1 MSSILLPSK
10 SCAFSTKNN
19 QVQRPNI
26 LFGSF
31 AFRIS
36 VAGISCAGYIKM
48 HKSIFFLLLMI
59 VIIPLAESQEEST
72 LEWYYE
78 RASEAID
85 REYYESATRYIE
97 EGKKKF
103 PDSSRLN
110 LLLADLYYDKE
121 LYKLAL
127 EEYLEAEKKG
137 EQDFYALNQISRS
150 YGKLNLEQESID
162 YLKKILA
169 IYPESITTIDDLAWM
184 YFKTHQLEKGEKII
198 LQAFEEH
205 GGDHGLFMTLGTIYS
220 GLYNYEQAKHF
231 YKKSIERALEEGDDY
246 FASIAYYNLS
256 LLEHNFYQYNSSLRY
271 TEESIAMAD
280 RAPGHLARG
289 ELYQSRMD
297 FDLAH
302 VEYQKALARDT
313 TPLTKVNL
321 AVLYQ
326 MFGRLELARNLAE
339 EVLHSPELS
348 WMYYYGI
355 DLDRHYKDIH
365 EILADIYLGLA
376 RVEVMKP
383 AWGLTARI
391 KSILKGLKYRLLAY
405 YHKQK
410 FKVYSLQ
417 VGRAYLAEENFLDAY
432 LEFFHGNESYRRIA
446 LKYLSRARD
455 IETRLAAHSEVF
467 YYQDEAKLRRSPE
480 MLKRSLA
487 GFDPF
492 WEKEAIARGLRLL
505 IPLLPGNSGERLLA
519 INQLY
524 EINPGALLQHG
535 FGLPLFLRLSPPEG
549 QEGDSRIPHF
559 RPLLKRAGSLIY
571 PVSRNQSEPADNK
584 YIYELW
590 IQLED
595 ENNASFRLTDISR
608 SQIVVQGSAA
618 CAGGSAGKRAAELV
632 QEIIEQI
639 YELH

>member
-1 MSSILLPSK
+1 M
-10 SCAFSTKNN
+10 F
-19 QVQRPNI
+19 
-26 LFGSF
+26 
-31 AFRIS
+31 
-36 VAGISCAGYIKM
+36 IKVY
-48 HKSIFFLLLMI
+48 KSIFFLLLLI
-59 VIIPLAESQEEST
+59 VIIPLAVSQEEST

-78 RASEAID
+78 QASEAIAN
-85 REYYESATRYIE
+85 EYYERATRYIE

-110 LLLADLYYDKE
+110 LLLGDLYYDKE

-137 EQDFYALNQISRS
+137 EQDYYALNQISRS

-162 YLKKILA
+162 YLEQILS
-169 IYPESITTIDDLAWM
+169 IYPDSITSIDDLAWM
-184 YFKTHQLEKGEKII
+184 YFKTHQLEKGEEII
-198 LQAFEEH
+198 LQALEEH
-205 GGDHGLFMTLGTIYS
+205 GEDHGLFMTLGTIYS

-231 YKKSIERALEEGDDY
+231 YKKSIERAMAEGDDY

-289 ELYQSRMD
+289 ELYQSRMN
-297 FDLAH
+297 FDLAQA
-302 VEYQKALARDT
+302 EYQKALARDT

-321 AVLYQ
+321 AILYQ
-326 MFGRLELARNLAE
+326 KFGRLELARKFAE

-365 EILADIYLGLA
+365 EILSDIYLGLS

-383 AWGLTARI
+383 AAGLPAWI
-391 KSILKGLKYRLLAY
+391 KSVFKGLKYRLFAY

-417 VGRAYLAEENFLDAY
+417 VGRAYLAEGNLLDAC
-432 LEFFHGNESYRRIA
+432 LEFFHGNESYRQIA
-446 LKYLSRARD
+446 LKYLFKARD
-455 IETRLAAHSEVF
+455 IETRLASHSEVF

-480 MLKRSLA
+480 MLKKCLA

-505 IPLLPGNSGERLLA
+505 IPLLPGDSEERLLA

-535 FGLPLFLRLSPPEG
+535 FGLPLLLRVSLPEG
-549 QEGDSRIPHF
+549 QERDSRIPRF
-559 RPLLKRAGSLIY
+559 SSLLKRAGSL
-571 PVSRNQSEPADNK
+571 VSVVTRNQSGPADNK
-584 YIYELW
+584 YRYELW

-595 ENNASFRLTDISR
+595 KNNARFKLTDISR

-618 CAGGSAGKRAAELV
+618 SEGGSAGKRAAELI
-632 QEIIEQI
+632 EGIIEQI
-639 YELH
+639 YKLH

>member
-1 MSSILLPSK
+1 MSSM
-10 SCAFSTKNN
+10 
-19 QVQRPNI
+19 
-26 LFGSF
+26 
-31 AFRIS
+31 
-36 VAGISCAGYIKM
+36 YIKM
-48 HKSIFFLLLMI
+48 HQSIFFLLLLI
-59 VIIPLAESQEEST
+59 VIIPRAVSQEEST

-78 RASEAID
+78 QASEAIAK
-85 REYYESATRYIE
+85 EYYESATRYIE

-137 EQDFYALNQISRS
+137 EQDFYALNQISHS

-162 YLKKILA
+162 YLEQILS
-169 IYPESITTIDDLAWM
+169 IYPDSILTIDDLAWM

-198 LQAFEEH
+198 LQALEEH
-205 GGDHGLFMTLGTIYS
+205 GADHGLFMTLGTIYS

-231 YKKSIERALEEGDDY
+231 YEKSIERALEEGDDY

-256 LLEHNFYQYNSSLRY
+256 LLEHNFYHYNSSLRY

-302 VEYQKALARDT
+302 AEYQAALARDT

-321 AVLYQ
+321 AILYQ
-326 MFGRLELARNLAE
+326 KFGRLELARKLSE

-365 EILADIYLGLA
+365 EILADIYLGLS
-376 RVEVMKP
+376 RVEAMKP
-383 AWGLTARI
+383 VSGLPAWI
-391 KSILKGLKYRLLAY
+391 KSIFKGIKYRLLAY

-417 VGRAYLAEENFLDAY
+417 VGRAYLAEGNFLDAY
-432 LEFFHGNESYRRIA
+432 LEFFHGNESYRQIA
-446 LKYLSRARD
+446 LKYLSGARE
-455 IETRLAAHSEVF
+455 IETRLAAHSEAF

-480 MLKRSLA
+480 MLKNSLA

-492 WEKEAIARGLRLL
+492 WEKEEIARGLRLL
-505 IPLLPGNSGERLLA
+505 IPLLPGNSEERLLA

-524 EINPGALLQHG
+524 EINPGALLQYG
-535 FGLPLFLRLSPPEG
+535 FGLPLLLRVSLPEG
-549 QEGDSRIPHF
+549 QERDSRIPHF
-559 RPLLKRAGSLIY
+559 RPLLKRAGSL
-571 PVSRNQSEPADNK
+571 VSAVARNQGAPADNK
-584 YIYELW
+584 YRYELW

-595 ENNASFRLTDISR
+595 KNNARFRLTDISR

-618 CAGGSAGKRAAELV
+618 SAGGSAGKRAAELI
-632 QEIIEQI
+632 QGIIEQI

>member
-1 MSSILLPSK
+1 MFIR
-10 SCAFSTKNN
+10 
-19 QVQRPNI
+19 V
-26 LFGSF
+26 
-31 AFRIS
+31 
-36 VAGISCAGYIKM
+36 
-48 HKSIFFLLLMI
+48 HKSIFFLLLLI
-59 VIIPLAESQEEST
+59 VITPRAVSQEEST

-78 RASEAID
+78 QASEAIAK
-85 REYYESATRYIE
+85 EYYERATRYIE

-162 YLKKILA
+162 YLEQILS
-169 IYPESITTIDDLAWM
+169 IYPDSVTTIDDLGWM

-198 LQAFEEH
+198 LQALEEH
-205 GGDHGLFMTLGTIYS
+205 GADHGLFMTLGTIYS

-231 YKKSIERALEEGDDY
+231 YKKSIEKALEEGDDY

-302 VEYQKALARDT
+302 AEYQKALARDT

-321 AVLYQ
+321 AILYQ
-326 MFGRLELARNLAE
+326 KFGRLELARKFAE

-383 AWGLTARI
+383 SSGLPARI
-391 KSILKGLKYRLLAY
+391 KSIFKGLKYRLLAY

-417 VGRAYLAEENFLDAY
+417 VGQAYLAEGNLLDAY
-432 LEFFHGNESYRRIA
+432 LEFFHGNESYRQIA
-446 LKYLSRARD
+446 LRYLFMARD
-455 IETRLAAHSEVF
+455 IETRLASHSEVF

-480 MLKRSLA
+480 MLKNSLA

-505 IPLLPGNSGERLLA
+505 IPLLPGNSEERLLA

-535 FGLPLFLRLSPPEG
+535 FGLPLLLRVSFPEG
-549 QEGDSRIPHF
+549 QERDGRIPRF
-559 RPLLKRAGSLIY
+559 SPLLERAGSL
-571 PVSRNQSEPADNK
+571 VSVVTRNQSTPADNK
-584 YIYELW
+584 YRYELW

-595 ENNASFRLTDISR
+595 KNNAGFRLTNIS
-608 SQIVVQGSAA
+608 SAQIVVQGSAA
-618 CAGGSAGKRAAELV
+618 STGGSAGKRAAELV
-632 QEIIEQI
+632 QGIIEQI
-639 YELH
+639 YELR

>member
-1 MSSILLPSK
+1 MNSI
-10 SCAFSTKNN
+10 F
-19 QVQRPNI
+19 
-26 LFGSF
+26 
-31 AFRIS
+31 
-36 VAGISCAGYIKM
+36 IKA
-48 HKSIFFLLLMI
+48 HRSIFFLLLLI
-59 VIIPLAESQEEST
+59 VIMPQAIIIPQAVSQEEST

-78 RASEAID
+78 QASEAIAK
-85 REYYESATRYIE
+85 EYYESATRYIE

-127 EEYLEAEKKG
+127 EEYLQAEKKG
-137 EQDFYALNQISRS
+137 EQDFYTLNQISRS
-150 YGKLNLEQESID
+150 YGKLNMEQESIN
-162 YLKKILA
+162 YLEQILL
-169 IYPESITTIDDLAWM
+169 IYPDNISTIDDLGWM

-198 LQAFEEH
+198 LQALEDH
-205 GGDHGLFMTLGTIYS
+205 GADHGLFMTLGTIYS
-220 GLYNYEQAKHF
+220 GLYNYKQAKHF
-231 YKKSIERALEEGDDY
+231 YKESIERALEEGDDY

-302 VEYQKALARDT
+302 AEYQKALARDT
-313 TPLTKVNL
+313 TPLTKVNM
-321 AVLYQ
+321 AILYQ
-326 MFGRLELARNLAE
+326 KFGRLELARKFAE
-339 EVLHSPELS
+339 EVLDSPELS

-365 EILADIYLGLA
+365 EILADIYLGLS

-383 AWGLTARI
+383 ASGLPARI
-391 KSILKGLKYRLLAY
+391 KSIFNNLKYRLLAY

-417 VGRAYLAEENFLDAY
+417 VGRAYLDEGNFLDAY
-432 LEFFHGNESYRRIA
+432 LEFFHGNENYRQIA
-446 LKYLSRARD
+446 LKYLFRARD
-455 IETRLAAHSEVF
+455 IEIRIASHSEAF

-480 MLKRSLA
+480 MLKNSLT

-505 IPLLPGNSGERLLA
+505 IPLLPDSSEEQMLA

-524 EINPGALLQHG
+524 EINPGALLQYG
-535 FGLPLFLRLSPPEG
+535 FGLPLLLRVSLPEG
-549 QEGDSRIPHF
+549 QERDSRIHHLS
-559 RPLLKRAGSLIY
+559 PLLRRAGSL
-571 PVSRNQSEPADNK
+571 VSVVGRNKSASADNR
-584 YIYELW
+584 YRYELW

-595 ENNASFRLTDISR
+595 ENNARFRLTDMS
-608 SQIVVQGSAA
+608 SAQIVVQGSAA
-618 CAGGSAGKRAAELV
+618 SAGGSAGKRAAGLV
-632 QEIIEQI
+632 QRIIEQI